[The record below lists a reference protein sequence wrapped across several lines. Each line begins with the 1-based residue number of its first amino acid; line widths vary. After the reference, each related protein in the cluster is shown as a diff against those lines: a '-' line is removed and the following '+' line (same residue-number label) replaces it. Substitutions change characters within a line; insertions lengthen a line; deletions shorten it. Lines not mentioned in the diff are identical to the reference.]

1 MLGYTLLAEYGGK
14 GLMSEII
21 GVVIETWA
29 RQWMRVGGV
38 CAVSVHIPDRLAL
51 G

>member
-1 MLGYTLLAEYGGK
+1 MAEYGGK

-21 GVVIETWA
+21 GVVIGTWA
-29 RQWMRVGGV
+29 KQWMRVGGI
-38 CAVSVHIPDRLAL
+38 CGVSLPLH